1 MLKRIVIIVFSFFL
15 NFNSVNSNDLK
26 IAYVDVDGVINQSTA
41 GKNLSKQIEAINK
54 TNIEKFKKK
63 EKELAEEEKKLI
75 KQKNVLSPEDFKKK
89 VTDLQK
95 NIKIFKKEIFNAG
108 NDLDKKRL
116 KATNNMLKVLN
127 PILSEYSAKNSIS
140 LIIQKKSIVVG
151 KADLDIS
158 SQILEILNT
167 KIKTVKLD

>member
-15 NFNSVNSNDLK
+15 NLNSVNSNDLK
-26 IAYVDVDGVINQSTA
+26 IAYVDVDGVINQSNA
-41 GKNLSKQIEAINK
+41 GKKINKQIEAINK

-127 PILSEYSAKNSIS
+127 PILSEYSKKNSIS

-151 KADLDIS
+151 KSDLDIS

-167 KIKTVKLD
+167 KIKAVKLD

>member
-15 NFNSVNSNDLK
+15 NLNSVNSNDLK
-26 IAYVDVDGVINQSTA
+26 IAYVDVDGVINQSNA
-41 GKNLSKQIEAINK
+41 GKKINKQIEAINK

-151 KADLDIS
+151 KSDLDIS

>member
-15 NFNSVNSNDLK
+15 NFNLVNSNDLK
-26 IAYVDVDGVINQSTA
+26 IVYVDVDGVINQSNA
-41 GKNLSKQIEAINK
+41 GKQANKQIEAINK
-54 TNIEKFKKK
+54 TNVEKFKKK
-63 EKELAEEEKKLI
+63 EKELAEEEKKII

-116 KATNNMLKVLN
+116 KATSNMLKVLN
-127 PILSEYSAKNSIS
+127 PILSEYSSKNSIS
-140 LIIQKKSIVVG
+140 LIMQKKSIVVG
-151 KADLDIS
+151 KSDLDIS

>member
-151 KADLDIS
+151 KSDLDIS

-167 KIKTVKLD
+167 KIKAVKLD